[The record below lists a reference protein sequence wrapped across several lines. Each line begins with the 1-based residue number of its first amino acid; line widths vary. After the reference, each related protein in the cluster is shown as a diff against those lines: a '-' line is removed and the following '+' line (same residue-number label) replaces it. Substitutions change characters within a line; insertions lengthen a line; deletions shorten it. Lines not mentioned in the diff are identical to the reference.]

1 MTIIKNN
8 TKGSVCA
15 KKSTKIGIVK
25 STYNSEITDVLESS
39 CIKELKKAGVTE
51 KNIKTMEV
59 PGAFELPLGCKKMI
73 KSKKVDAVIA
83 VGAIIKGQTPHFDI
97 IANACACG
105 IMEASL
111 KNNIPIIFGVLTTNN
126 MSQAKARIKGGSR
139 GDKGVEAALA
149 ALKLSNNQI

>member
-1 MTIIKNN
+1 MNLKKNIKD
-8 TKGSVCA
+8 KVRA
-15 KKSTKIGIVK
+15 KKGVKIGIVK

-39 CIKELKKAGVTE
+39 CLKELKKAGVSE
-51 KNIKTMEV
+51 KNIRTMNV
-59 PGAFELPLGCKKMI
+59 PGAFELPFGCKKMI
-73 KSKKVDAVIA
+73 RSKKVDAVIA

-97 IANACACG
+97 IANACAYG

-126 MSQAKARIKGGSR
+126 IAQAKARIKGGNR

-149 ALKLSNNQI
+149 ALKLINNQI